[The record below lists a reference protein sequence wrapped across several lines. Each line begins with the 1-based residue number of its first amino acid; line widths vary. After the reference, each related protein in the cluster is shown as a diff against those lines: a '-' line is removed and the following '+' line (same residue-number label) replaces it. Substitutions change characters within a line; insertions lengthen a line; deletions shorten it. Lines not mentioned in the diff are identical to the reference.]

1 VTNLFGQIAEL
12 SPLFKWV
19 FLIIALAPLLR
30 IFVSHLTSKH
40 TIRQK
45 NLELLLSAYNNG
57 KVNPCEKFVVENL
70 ISGFYKRSFTYPTID
85 ALFKST
91 SPKRSFELY
100 RHVAPYVV
108 LTDRKRPFHMKKKY
122 ATVNLLGFRL
132 GYWVSIREF
141 FYYVMSSSTS
151 VLMFGYSIKLLL
163 NSPEGIEQQS
173 ILALQVFILCLF
185 AIILLMLGVYFL
197 KQQGNIREAKAF
209 LKLQLTKRSRGILNA

>member
-1 VTNLFGQIAEL
+1 
-12 SPLFKWV
+12 
-19 FLIIALAPLLR
+19 
-30 IFVSHLTSKH
+30 
-40 TIRQK
+40 
-45 NLELLLSAYNNG
+45 
-57 KVNPCEKFVVENL
+57 
-70 ISGFYKRSFTYPTID
+70 
-85 ALFKST
+85 
-91 SPKRSFELY
+91 
-100 RHVAPYVV
+100 
-108 LTDRKRPFHMKKKY
+108 MKKKY